1 MRFEQFLHWNS
12 GQFLQPHHFQYM
24 QRLNA
29 QYTRLNRQLSL
40 PFANGLIDF
49 ELDTEALTGARVVIK
64 RFSAIMPDGLE
75 LSEPGNVILKP
86 LDLGEVLK
94 TYPSELTISIAV
106 PLWSELE
113 GNLVDE
119 SKSQS
124 KMLYIAKEHQIRD
137 ENFGDNEITVVTR
150 KINARLI
157 TNLDDAGD
165 MQAIPV
171 LKLKIVTHESS
182 VQVTVDDTYIPPYVL
197 LSTDSPLF
205 SMVYNLL
212 VDTRHCRDKVQ
223 NSLTSIKFKPENF
236 TGLDAYNA
244 LMLRVL
250 NLYENRLTM
259 LLSPGRISPFALYLE
274 LTSFLAELM
283 GINPIND
290 IRDIKEYIH
299 HDSAPQLMTT
309 IQDIRSFIAAEGG
322 IHYTRLNFAPIDDG
336 AYLFTPLSMENI
348 IKANDIY
355 LAVHTETGERETA
368 KALELGDTFKLVNP
382 GAKNV
387 RVRGVKLSELQYPPR
402 FLPVLSNT
410 QWFKLELAESTRIW
424 NEMCQEK
431 GVLIDWAHEVFPVLE
446 ASLFI
451 TIIEGSA

>member
-24 QRLNA
+24 QRVSA
-29 QYTRLNRQLSL
+29 HYTRLNRQFSL

-49 ELDTEALTGARVVIK
+49 ELDTEALTGARVVVK
-64 RFSAIMPDGLE
+64 RFSAILPDGLE
-75 LSEPGNVILKP
+75 ISEPGNCILKP
-86 LDLGEVLK
+86 LDLTEVLK

-113 GNLVDE
+113 ANLADE
-119 SKSQS
+119 SNPQA
-124 KMLYIAKEHQIRD
+124 KMLYIAKENQIRD

-157 TNLDDAGD
+157 TNLDDVGD
-165 MQAIPV
+165 MQALPI
-171 LKLKIVTHESS
+171 LKLKIITHESS
-182 VQVTVDDTYIPPYVL
+182 VQVTVNDKYIPPYVL

-212 VDTRHCRDKVQ
+212 VDTRHCRDKIQ
-223 NSLTSIKFKPENF
+223 SSLTAIKFKPENF

-259 LLSPGRISPFALYLE
+259 LLSPGRVSPFDLYLE

-283 GINPIND
+283 GINPVND
-290 IRDIKEYIH
+290 IREIKEYIH
-299 HDSAPQLMTT
+299 HDSAPPFMET
-309 IQDIRSFIAAEGG
+309 ISDIRSFIAAEGG
-322 IHYTRLNFAPIDDG
+322 VTYTRLNFAPIDDG

-348 IKANDIY
+348 IRANEIY
-355 LAVHTETGERETA
+355 LAVHSDANEEDTV

-382 GAKNV
+382 GAKTV
-387 RVRGVKLSELQYPPR
+387 RVRGVKLSGLRYPPR
-402 FLPVLSNT
+402 FLPVLKDT
-410 QWFKLELAESTRIW
+410 QWFKLELAESARVW

-431 GVLIDWAHEVFPVLE
+431 GVLIDWAHDLFPALE

-451 TIIEGSA
+451 TILEGSK